1 MVDRE
6 PWDSDVTMLVI
17 AAAAAA
23 AVLLSRLLVSTEPQS

>member
-1 MVDRE
+1 MVDRQ